1 MASIFLGA
9 TAIAFSYWST
19 STMTTTVL
27 VFGFGFS
34 PPSSVSVFG
43 ASSEVPWVIS
53 IVISYSS
60 ST

>member
-1 MASIFLGA
+1 
-9 TAIAFSYWST
+9 
-19 STMTTTVL
+19 MTTTVL

-34 PPSSVSVFG
+34 PSSVSVFG